1 MWTTQREGRGT
12 RITTE
17 HGSEWVPDSAV
28 RWRPDRPTRYE
39 MARSFLLGVVLFLIA
54 FGLLTGLEAK
64 AEPLNAAA
72 QENGWTITITIGP
85 FGWPLIWVKNVDAG
99 SEG

>member
-1 MWTTQREGRGT
+1 MWTTERRGNGT
-12 RITTE
+12 QITTE
-17 HGSEWVPDSAV
+17 YGSEWVPDSAV
-28 RWRPDRPTRYE
+28 RWRPDRPSRYE
-39 MARSFLLGVVLFLIA
+39 MYRSFLLGVLLFLIA

-72 QENGWTITITIGP
+72 PANGWRIIITIDP
-85 FGWPLIWVKNVDAG
+85 FGWPLIWVRNEDAG